1 MMGVFINCKWFKVY
15 IFYEHSVVGGNT
27 YFSYIK
33 MGARTHSAWRYNAF
47 AKQCNCGNL
56 SAWVKFECYIWGD
69 ILFTQRCW
77 CKHIFFIHKNG
88 REDSQNLPL
97 QRVHGYLQLYIQNN
111 LCINTYTPQVAA
123 TSFFIHR
130 TEIYDFVVR

>member
-1 MMGVFINCKWFKVY
+1 MGGFINCKWFKVY

-27 YFSYIK
+27 YSLYTK

-69 ILFTQRCW
+69 IVFTQRCW
-77 CKHIFFIHKNG
+77 WCSTKNKRQIWRRNVMRRYVLG
-88 REDSQNLPL
+88 DSQ
-97 QRVHGYLQLYIQNN
+97 
-111 LCINTYTPQVAA
+111 
-123 TSFFIHR
+123 
-130 TEIYDFVVR
+130 